1 MKQNKLQRIRQLL
14 WLYFWLL
21 IFEGALRKW
30 IFPGLSSQLLL
41 VRDPVAFLALMW
53 GWPLLLRKPWRQWL
67 LPLLVIGILAFLLA
81 ITVGH
86 GDIPTAAYG
95 ARIMLLQLPL
105 IFLYGAV
112 FDRSSVIRFAW
123 VMAGLS
129 IPMTLLI
136 ATQSN
141 LPAGHILNVAP
152 GGEGSAAFTGALDR
166 FRPPGTFS
174 FISGVN
180 TFYTLAVSGLFI
192 LVYCTQQQLP
202 GRLFDVI
209 AAVAMVVAL
218 PVSISRTMLFGYL
231 QVLSAVIA
239 ALFVSRSRLVPLL
252 YGLIGLVL
260 AIMIATNLPIFQAT
274 SEAFIARW
282 EGAASA
288 ENRGDERLGGA
299 IGVFQTR
306 VLFGFTTPLNSLDT
320 VPIFGYGI
328 GMGTNVGSQR
338 LTGERIFL
346 IGETGWEAS
355 LGELGL
361 PLGLFFLFWRLSL
374 GWWILQLS
382 WRAAARGNLLPLI
395 LVGSSFL
402 ILVGGQLSQ
411 PTNLGFIVLSSGL
424 TLAAHD

>member
-1 MKQNKLQRIRQLL
+1 
-14 WLYFWLL
+14 
-21 IFEGALRKW
+21 
-30 IFPGLSSQLLL
+30 
-41 VRDPVAFLALMW
+41 
-53 GWPLLLRKPWRQWL
+53 
-67 LPLLVIGILAFLLA
+67 
-81 ITVGH
+81 
-86 GDIPTAAYG
+86 
-95 ARIMLLQLPL
+95 
-105 IFLYGAV
+105 
-112 FDRSSVIRFAW
+112 
-123 VMAGLS
+123 
-129 IPMTLLI
+129 
-136 ATQSN
+136 
-141 LPAGHILNVAP
+141 
-152 GGEGSAAFTGALDR
+152 
-166 FRPPGTFS
+166 
-174 FISGVN
+174 
-180 TFYTLAVSGLFI
+180 
-192 LVYCTQQQLP
+192 
-202 GRLFDVI
+202 
-209 AAVAMVVAL
+209 
-218 PVSISRTMLFGYL
+218 MLFGYL
-231 QVLSAVIA
+231 QVLSSVIA

-274 SEAFIARW
+274 SEAFMARW
-282 EGAASA
+282 EGAASV

-306 VLFGFTTPLNSLDT
+306 VLSGFTTPLNNLDA

-328 GMGTNVGSQR
+328 GMGTNVGAQR
-338 LTGERIFL
+338 LTGERSFL